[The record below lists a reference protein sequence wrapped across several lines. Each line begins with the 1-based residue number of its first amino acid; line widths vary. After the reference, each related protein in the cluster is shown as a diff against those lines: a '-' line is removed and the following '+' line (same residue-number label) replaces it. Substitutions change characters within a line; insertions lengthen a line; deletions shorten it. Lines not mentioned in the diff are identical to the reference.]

1 MVRFAPDKFDLALI
15 RGELAPPAPVLPVL
29 APVRESNAPGALAP
43 ATRAKVASYPT
54 LEQAREAVTM
64 LSAEGLPS
72 RHVSV
77 VDEGVRQPPALFTYA
92 RAAAQGAAAGAWV
105 GLALGFLSGVVKIGS
120 WHAQALGQATVG
132 STPFLWLA
140 LLSAL
145 AGALAG
151 ALLGSLLHALADANS
166 DAEPANSPRPS
177 QFDVLVDA
185 EHAEGARNLLWL
197 GGP

>member
-1 MVRFAPDKFDLALI
+1 MVRFAPDKFDLALL
-15 RGELAPPAPVLPVL
+15 RGELSPPAPVLPVL
-29 APVRESNAPGALAP
+29 APEREPSAPGALAP
-43 ATRAKVASYPT
+43 VPRAKVASYPT
-54 LEQAREAVTM
+54 LEQAREAVTI

-77 VDEGVRQPPALFTYA
+77 VDEITLRPPVLFTYA

-120 WHAQALGQATVG
+120 WHAQALGQPTVG

-145 AGALAG
+145 AGALFG
-151 ALLGSLLHALADANS
+151 SLLGSLLHALTGAASDAN
-166 DAEPANSPRPS
+166 PS
-177 QFDVLVDA
+177 ASTPSSQYEVLVDA

-197 GGP
+197 AGP